1 MHSVWTNR
9 CAGRSPT
16 VGLLLAVLL
25 SASAVNLAES
35 EQIGEPVPD
44 LDRLA
49 AALGRPGVELRELDR
64 RPMLFTYLE
73 AAAIQLE
80 LLDLEAAEVLV
91 VTVDADKGELVDLE
105 LLRQQD
111 RELALAVGARLDPD
125 LRELMLAHP
134 ELKAVRIRVRLVQS
148 ATAKTLLDELDR
160 LGIAGESVLEN
171 GYFDVK
177 LELSVREAALL
188 SASSQ
193 LASLKLLEDP
203 VILDNGEPRD

>member
-1 MHSVWTNR
+1 MHAVWTVR
-9 CAGRSPT
+9 SYWRRPAVGFLLVVLSCARAGGP
-16 VGLLLAVLL
+16 AQ
-25 SASAVNLAES
+25 S
-35 EQIGEPVPD
+35 EQGAEPVPD

-64 RPMLFTYLE
+64 RPMLFAYLE
-73 AAAIQLE
+73 AAAIELE
-80 LLDLEAAEVLV
+80 LRDQESAEVLA
-91 VTVDADKGELVDLE
+91 VTVDADTGELVDPE

-134 ELKAVRIRVRLVQS
+134 ELEAVRVGVGLGRG
-148 ATAKTLLDELDR
+148 ATAATLLEELDR

-171 GYFDVK
+171 ALGDVK

-188 SASSQ
+188 SSSSQ

-203 VILDNGEPRD
+203 VILDDGEPDD

>member
-1 MHSVWTNR
+1 MHAVWTV
-9 CAGRSPT
+9 RSYWRR
-16 VGLLLAVLL
+16 LAVGFLL
-25 SASAVNLAES
+25 VVLSCARAGGPAQGEQGAV
-35 EQIGEPVPD
+35 PVPD

-64 RPMLFTYLE
+64 RPMLFAYLE
-73 AAAIQLE
+73 AAAIELE
-80 LLDLEAAEVLV
+80 LRDQETAEVLV
-91 VTVDADKGELVDLE
+91 VTVDADTGELVDLE

-134 ELKAVRIRVRLVQS
+134 ELEAVRVGVGLGRG
-148 ATAKTLLDELDR
+148 ATAATLLEELDR
-160 LGIAGESVLEN
+160 LGITGESVLEN
-171 GYFDVK
+171 ALGDVK

-188 SASSQ
+188 SSSSQ

-203 VILDNGEPRD
+203 VILDDGEPED